1 MSNPAI
7 TLVQS
12 LYAAFKRGEIGPIIA
27 ALSPDVDWKV
37 NGQRKDFPSLGSW
50 SGAKAVERFFQ
61 TVGEHQQ
68 SKDFSPRDF
77 FAVDDKV
84 FVLGHYAWVIKK
96 TGRPVDSDWV
106 HIFTIRNGKVAA
118 FREFNDTAR
127 FAEAFRG

>member
-12 LYAAFKRGEIGPIIA
+12 LYAAFRRGEIAPIIA
-27 ALSPDVDWKV
+27 ALTPEVDWKV

-50 SGAKAVERFFQ
+50 NGAKAVEKFFQ
-61 TVGEHQQ
+61 TVGENQE
-68 SKDFSPRDF
+68 SRNFSPRDF

-84 FVLGHYAWVIKK
+84 FVTGHYAWTIKK
-96 TGRPVDSDWV
+96 TGRPVESDWV
-106 HIFTIRNGKVAA
+106 HIFTIHKGKVAA

-127 FAEAFRG
+127 FAEAYRG